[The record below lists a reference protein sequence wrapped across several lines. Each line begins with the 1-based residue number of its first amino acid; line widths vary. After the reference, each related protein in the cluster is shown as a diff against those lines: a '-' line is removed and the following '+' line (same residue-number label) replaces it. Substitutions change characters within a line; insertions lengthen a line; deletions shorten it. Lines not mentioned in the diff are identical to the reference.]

1 MSTPHI
7 NDQHCQDPLPIDVIS
22 IQSQVVYGC
31 VGNSAAVPTLEQ
43 QGLTVAAVPTVLLSN
58 TPLYPSMYGGI
69 IPNDWFSG
77 YLDALIERRALE
89 HVQAIL
95 LGYLGGPAQAET
107 LATWLSVV
115 RRDYPHILIQIDPV
129 LGDIDSGLYVDPALG
144 SIYRDTLRHLA
155 TGMTP
160 NHFELEYLT
169 KAKIHTVE
177 EAIDAAKSLL
187 GATTEW
193 IVATS
198 VAPQT
203 WAKGSMEFAVIDR
216 DAVDVEHHPCYDTE
230 AKGTGDVFSAVL
242 AAQLLRGETLAEAAR
257 KAAQRVMMVVR
268 RSNAAAVNEL
278 MLIEA
283 PNKGR

>member
-1 MSTPHI
+1 MSTPYI
-7 NDQHCQDPLPIDVIS
+7 SSQHRQDPLPIDVIS

-43 QGLTVAAVPTVLLSN
+43 QGLTVAAVPTVILSN
-58 TPLYPSMYGGI
+58 TPLYPSMYGGV
-69 IPNDWFSG
+69 IPSDWFSG

-89 HVQAIL
+89 HVRAIL
-95 LGYLGGPAQAET
+95 LGYLGGPEQAET
-107 LATWLSVV
+107 LAEWLSAV

-144 SIYRDTLRHLA
+144 ALYRDTLRHLA

-169 KAKIHTVE
+169 DAKIHTVE
-177 EAIDAAKSLL
+177 EAMDAARSLL
-187 GATTEW
+187 GPNTEW

-198 VAPQT
+198 IAPQT
-203 WAKGSMEFAVIDR
+203 WKEGSMTFAVVTA
-216 DAVDVEHHPCYDTE
+216 DAADVEHHPCYETD
-230 AKGTGDVFSAVL
+230 AKGTGDVFSAAL
-242 AAQLLRGETLAEAAR
+242 TAQLLRGRPLRDAAIR
-257 KAAQRVMMVVR
+257 AAQRVMTVVR

-278 MLIEA
+278 LLIDLPHER
-283 PNKGR
+283 K

>member
-1 MSTPHI
+1 MSTPHLS
-7 NDQHCQDPLPIDVIS
+7 DQHRQDPLPIDVIS

-31 VGNSAAVPTLEQ
+31 VGNSAAVPTLEE

-69 IPNDWFSG
+69 IPDDWFCG
-77 YLDALIERRALE
+77 YLDGLIERRALE
-89 HVQAIL
+89 HVRAIL
-95 LGYLGGPAQAET
+95 LGYLGSPAQAEK
-107 LATWLSVV
+107 LAAWLSLV

-144 SIYRDTLRHLA
+144 AIYRDTLRHLA

-169 KAKIHTVE
+169 KAKIHTME

-187 GATTEW
+187 GAATEW

-203 WAKGSMEFAVIDR
+203 WTKGSMEFAVIGR
-216 DAVDVEHHPCYDTE
+216 DSVDVEDHPCYDTD

-242 AAQLLRGETLAEAAR
+242 AAQLLRGKTLPEAAR
-257 KAAQRVMMVVR
+257 KAAKRVMTVVR